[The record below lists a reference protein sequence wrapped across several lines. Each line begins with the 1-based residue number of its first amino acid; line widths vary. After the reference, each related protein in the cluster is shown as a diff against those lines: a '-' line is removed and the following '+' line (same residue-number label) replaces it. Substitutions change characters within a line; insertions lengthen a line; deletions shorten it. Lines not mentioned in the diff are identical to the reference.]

1 MNNKP
6 THFLCPR
13 CDEPLTPEMFTT
25 THEYSC
31 VECESSWTYDE
42 LEKEA
47 RDALQVSDDAP
58 QSNFL

>member
-13 CDEPLTPEMFTT
+13 CDAPLEPEMSAAP
-25 THEYSC
+25 HEYSC
-31 VECESSWTYDE
+31 AECESSWTYDE

-47 RDALQVSDDAP
+47 RAVLQITNNTP